1 MRLLTLPEAVQI
13 YVIDGRLSP
22 GQARALI
29 TLPDPVAVAQRIL
42 TEGLTAR
49 DVEAIG
55 AEAGARQGKSGRKRK
70 TVKDADTRALEKGV
84 SDSLG
89 LEVTIAHGRGGGSVR
104 VKYTTLEQLDDIVR
118 RLRG

>member
-1 MRLLTLPEAVQI
+1 MIDEYSYSQEQLAEIIGKSRSHIANTMRLLTLPEAVQI
-13 YVIDGRLSP
+13 YVMDGRLSP

-55 AEAGARQGKSGRKRK
+55 VEAGRAAGGR
-70 TVKDADTRALEKGV
+70 AA
-84 SDSLG
+84 
-89 LEVTIAHGRGGGSVR
+89 AN
-104 VKYTTLEQLDDIVR
+104 VR
-118 RLRG
+118 R